1 MRLSVVGSVII
12 FAFSQGNRLFSRDD
26 ARERIR
32 VQHRKAS
39 STNRRNRFA
48 RSSLKRRD
56 TDSYRER
63 RGMARGVNVVD
74 GLKFCLKHD
83 SSRGEG
89 GGEKNVKQ
97 RDLRKARDRGE
108 WDGMR
113 WIKGIVHF

>member
-1 MRLSVVGSVII
+1 
-12 FAFSQGNRLFSRDD
+12 
-26 ARERIR
+26 
-32 VQHRKAS
+32 
-39 STNRRNRFA
+39 
-48 RSSLKRRD
+48 
-56 TDSYRER
+56 
-63 RGMARGVNVVD
+63 MARGVNVVD

-97 RDLRKARDRGE
+97 RDLRKARDREE

>member
-12 FAFSQGNRLFSRDD
+12 AL
-26 ARERIR
+26 
-32 VQHRKAS
+32 
-39 STNRRNRFA
+39 
-48 RSSLKRRD
+48 SSLFRKGIVYFRGMTQEREYACSIGKHLLRIGVTIEFEE